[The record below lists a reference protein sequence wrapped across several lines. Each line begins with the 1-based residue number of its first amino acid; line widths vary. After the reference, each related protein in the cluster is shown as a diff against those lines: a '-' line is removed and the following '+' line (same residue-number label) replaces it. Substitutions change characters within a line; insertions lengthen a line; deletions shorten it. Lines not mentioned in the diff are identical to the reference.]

1 MVSREIAKRVFTA
14 ELKQSLITYRAQNG
28 DDSQYAPTY
37 VVTPTGER
45 CNRILLMGRVVAK
58 ENVNDESGRW
68 RCKVEDATGSIYVYA
83 GMYQPHAAT
92 VISQATE
99 GDHIA
104 IVGKPVVVTL
114 TDGSSYVIIRAE
126 LANIVDEMTYIR
138 WAAETAMR
146 TYQRLAI
153 IRETIAGSKDTEEH
167 RIARAAYD
175 FYSGDSNVSRIY
187 ESMDWLRAAVRN
199 LKAALAGS

>member
-1 MVSREIAKRVFTA
+1 MSGREIARRVFAA
-14 ELKQSLITYRAQNG
+14 ELKQSVITFKAQDNG
-28 DDSQYAPTY
+28 DAQYAPVY
-37 VVTPTGER
+37 VVTPTGEK
-45 CNRILLMGRVVAK
+45 CNRILIMGSVAQV
-58 ENVNDESGRW
+58 ENVNGEPGRW
-68 RCKVEDATGSIYVYA
+68 RCKLVDPTGSIYVYA
-83 GMYQPHAAT
+83 GTYQPQAAT

-126 LANIVDEMTYIR
+126 LASIVDEMTYIR

-146 TYQRLAI
+146 TYQRLVI